1 LNYGRLD
8 QRSIRCGESLN
19 FLTQQAVFFFLIAAG
34 SRAMKSGKVAVL
46 LSTYNGDKYLDEYLQ
61 SLRRQEWSD
70 ITLIV
75 RDDGSSDKTLQ
86 ILKRYQGIPKF
97 NLLILSSNGNLGPAQ
112 SYFRLLDEA
121 GDGFDY
127 YAFSDQD
134 DVWLPEKITRAVDK
148 LKPVSRNVPALYC
161 SRLEYV
167 DEDLNHIQWSR
178 IPHRIG
184 YGNAI
189 VENIATGCTL
199 VLNKSARELILH
211 RIPRICLMHDWWC
224 YLLVTCFGQV
234 VFDDHPGIKYRLHRG
249 NTIGAATSFTDDVRR
264 RVIRFTRS
272 DGGVFRFS
280 DQVKSF
286 IDTFEDRIPEE
297 KRGILSLVISSKSS
311 SKDRVRLA
319 GSGAI
324 WRQRKL
330 DDAIMRI
337 LILLNR
343 Y

>member
-1 LNYGRLD
+1 M
-8 QRSIRCGESLN
+8 
-19 FLTQQAVFFFLIAAG
+19 T
-34 SRAMKSGKVAVL
+34 SGKVAVL

-75 RDDGSSDKTLQ
+75 RDDGSADKTLQ
-86 ILKRYQGIPKF
+86 ILKKNQGIPNF
-97 NLLILSSNGNLGPAQ
+97 NLLILSSSGNLGPAQ
-112 SYFRLLDEA
+112 SFFRLLDEA
-121 GDGFDY
+121 GDGFEF

-134 DVWLPEKITRAVDK
+134 DVWLPEKISRAVNK
-148 LKPVSRNVPALYC
+148 LQPVPRSVPALYC

-167 DEDLNHIQWSR
+167 DEDLNHLQWSR
-178 IPHRIG
+178 IPHCIG

-199 VLNKSARELILH
+199 VLNKAARELILS
-211 RIPRICLMHDWWC
+211 RMPLMCLMHDWWF
-224 YLLVTCFGQV
+224 YLTVACFGRI
-234 VFDDHPGIKYRLHRG
+234 VFDDHPGIKYRLHRS
-249 NTIGAATSFTDDVRR
+249 NAIGAATTFTDDIRR
-264 RVIRFTRS
+264 RVIRFFRS

-286 IDTFEDRIPEE
+286 INTFGDRIPEE
-297 KRGILSLVISSKSS
+297 KCGILSLIISGKSS
-311 SKDRVRLA
+311 MRDRFRLA
-319 GSGAI
+319 RSRSI
-324 WRQRKL
+324 WRQRKI

-337 LILLNR
+337 LILMNR